1 MADGHGAEIVLK
13 GVTKSYGGMVALH
26 PTDLVVAPGEFFSLI
41 GPSGSGK
48 STLLGAIAGF
58 LPPSDGGI
66 EIDNQD
72 VVSIPPYRRNI
83 GMVFQNYA
91 LFPHMSVFENVA
103 FPLRLRKLP
112 SSEIKQRVARMLET
126 VRLADYGKRTPAQL
140 SGGQQQRVA
149 LARAAVYDPR
159 LLLMDEPLG
168 ALDKN
173 LREEMQY
180 EIRQFH
186 AALGVT
192 IIYVTHD
199 QDEAATM
206 SNRIAIMKDG
216 RIAQVGRPRELYEK
230 PRNAFVA
237 GFLGEAN
244 LFDVTNVKPNGGGT
258 FAVTTREGLQL
269 TSAVADASKDGA
281 LVVCLRPEALGVQPG
296 SESGHSADGARI
308 AGEIQDVVFT
318 AGTVRYRVTTP
329 GGAQLTVK
337 LPSQRQVPDLEV
349 GQPVTLTCTTSDTLL
364 IPKE

>member
-1 MADGHGAEIVLK
+1 
-13 GVTKSYGGMVALH
+13 MVALA
-26 PTDLVVAPGEFFSLI
+26 PTDLVIEPGEFFSLI

-58 LPPSDGGI
+58 LPPTAGRIDIDG
-66 EIDNQD
+66 ED
-72 VVSIPPYRRNI
+72 VVGVPPYKRNI

-103 FPLRLRKLP
+103 FPLRLRKLGEG
-112 SSEIKQRVARMLET
+112 EIQQRVKRMLAT
-126 VRLADYGKRTPAQL
+126 VRLAELGSRTPAQL

-159 LLLMDEPLG
+159 VLLMDEPLG

-180 EIRQFH
+180 EIKQFH
-186 AALGVT
+186 AVLGTT
-192 IIYVTHD
+192 IVYVTHD

-206 SNRIAIMKDG
+206 SNRIAIMRDG
-216 RIAQVGRPRELYEK
+216 RIAQVGRPRELYDK

-244 LFDVTNVKPNGGGT
+244 LFDVGEVKPNGGGSLAIRT
-258 FAVTTREGLQL
+258 KDGLVLSTRHLG
-269 TSAVADASKDGA
+269 VADEGA
-281 LVVCLRPEALGVQPG
+281 LVACIRPESLSLRTRDEAGHTS
-296 SESGHSADGARI
+296 SETRI
-308 AGEIQDVVFT
+308 AGRIEDVVFT
-318 AGTVRYRVTTP
+318 AGTVRYRVAANS
-329 GGAQLTVK
+329 GARLTIK
-337 LPSQRQVPDLEV
+337 LPAQRQHPQFDV
-349 GQPVTLTCTTSDTLL
+349 GQPVMVRCAADDVLL